1 MDWNLP
7 SNKHQDSQV
16 SRIFYRCVDWNV
28 SNMSGSRSRCSRI
41 FYRCVDWNSTFLLAF
56 CEKYFKS
63 HLLQMRGLKLPSN
76 RWTCT
81 IIKSRIFYRCVDWNI
96 TSWRAG
102 SYSLSHPLQMRGLKH
117 RYLKNQ
123 WRSLC
128 RIFYR
133 CVDWNLQARKE
144 IDLSP
149 VASFTDAWIETL
161 TLIWYISPRRVASFT
176 DAWIE
181 TTLAARP

>member
-1 MDWNLP
+1 
-7 SNKHQDSQV
+7 
-16 SRIFYRCVDWNV
+16 
-28 SNMSGSRSRCSRI
+28 MSGSRSRCSRI

-56 CEKYFKS
+56 CEKYFKSHLLQMRGLKLDRVAKALNRKMS